1 MSEDPYHTEF
11 VSWRID
17 HFWFFSPTNGG
28 WGGWGGHELSGKFNF
43 FNPFLKG
50 MYAPCIAKEVAA
62 GLYSQTLSRE
72 GNLYNFQAS
81 KKARVQATFSM

>member
-1 MSEDPYHTEF
+1 MSEEPYHTEF

-17 HFWFFSPTNGG
+17 HFCFFFTHKR
-28 WGGWGGHELSGKFNF
+28 GWGGHELSGKFNF

-62 GLYSQTLSRE
+62 RLYSQTLSRE
-72 GNLYNFQAS
+72 GNLYDFQAS